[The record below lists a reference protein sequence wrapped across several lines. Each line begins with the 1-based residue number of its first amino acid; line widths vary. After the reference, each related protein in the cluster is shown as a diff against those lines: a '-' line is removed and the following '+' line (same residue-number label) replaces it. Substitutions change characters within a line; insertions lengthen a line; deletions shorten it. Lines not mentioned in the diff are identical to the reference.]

1 MSLESQLALGVAA
14 MGVSLPEGAVDRLAQ
29 YLRLLEKWNRVH
41 NLTAVRDPEQM
52 VTLHVLDSF
61 SILPYLANAH
71 TLVDVGTGAG
81 LPGIPLAIARPDLRV
96 TLLDSSHKKA
106 TFLEQARVEL
116 KLGNVAVVC
125 ERVERWHPQ
134 AKFDAVV
141 SRAFA
146 ELADFVQ
153 GARHPVS
160 AAGMM
165 LGRFLGRK
173 IQKYGRDKKAAR
185 IAMIKEKWAGKDEVS
200 LKKEG
205 ADPKTLKD
213 YRADMAF
220 IEKVDAVKELRSK
233 KEEGVKLTLR
243 ERLTLATSFEEDKNT
258 AAKEL
263 KSQKT
268 LNTIKGMGEKDQDI
282 AVKALGIDIKK
293 WRQNKGTEKAD
304 DMLKKALAER

>member
-1 MSLESQLALGVAA
+1 MSLESQLALGAAA
-14 MGVSLPEGAVDRLAQ
+14 MEVSLPEGAVDRLAQ

-61 SILPYLANAH
+61 SILPHLANAH

-116 KLGNVAVVC
+116 KLGNVAVAC

-134 AKFDAVV
+134 ATFDAVV

-153 GARHPVS
+153 GARHLVS
-160 AAGMM
+160 DEGTMLAMKGVHPFDEIARLPAGCR
-165 LGRFLGRK
+165 LDRVVELSIPTLEAKRHLVLL
-173 IQKYGRDKKAAR
+173 KAA
-185 IAMIKEKWAGKDEVS
+185 
-200 LKKEG
+200 
-205 ADPKTLKD
+205 
-213 YRADMAF
+213 
-220 IEKVDAVKELRSK
+220 
-233 KEEGVKLTLR
+233 
-243 ERLTLATSFEEDKNT
+243 
-258 AAKEL
+258 
-263 KSQKT
+263 
-268 LNTIKGMGEKDQDI
+268 
-282 AVKALGIDIKK
+282 
-293 WRQNKGTEKAD
+293 
-304 DMLKKALAER
+304 

>member
-1 MSLESQLALGVAA
+1 MSLESQLGLGVAA
-14 MGVSLPEGAVDRLAQ
+14 MGISLPEGAIDRLAQ

-61 SILPYLANAH
+61 SILPHLANAH

-106 TFLEQARVEL
+106 TFLEQARAEL
-116 KLGNVAVVC
+116 KLENVAVAC

-153 GARHPVS
+153 GARHLVS
-160 AAGMM
+160 ADGTM
-165 LGRFLGRK
+165 LAMKGVHPFDEIARLPPGCRLDRVVELSIPTLEAK
-173 IQKYGRDKKAAR
+173 RHLVLLKAA
-185 IAMIKEKWAGKDEVS
+185 
-200 LKKEG
+200 
-205 ADPKTLKD
+205 
-213 YRADMAF
+213 
-220 IEKVDAVKELRSK
+220 
-233 KEEGVKLTLR
+233 
-243 ERLTLATSFEEDKNT
+243 
-258 AAKEL
+258 
-263 KSQKT
+263 
-268 LNTIKGMGEKDQDI
+268 
-282 AVKALGIDIKK
+282 
-293 WRQNKGTEKAD
+293 
-304 DMLKKALAER
+304 